1 MEYLVASIPQ
11 DIELLRKVAE
21 SAFVSTNDA
30 SLDEWFS
37 FDEMQKMI
45 QENRGVCIK
54 AVDESGLIVGMTYAQ
69 QENPINGRE
78 GSEKWVIVIT
88 AVIKGQGGK
97 GVGSSLLT
105 AIEDHAKRQGAR
117 KVFVYTN
124 KDDLKVVSFY
134 KKNHYED
141 AGWIRDYQY
150 GENNSAIFLPKYL

>member
-69 QENPINGRE
+69 QE
-78 GSEKWVIVIT
+78 IVIT